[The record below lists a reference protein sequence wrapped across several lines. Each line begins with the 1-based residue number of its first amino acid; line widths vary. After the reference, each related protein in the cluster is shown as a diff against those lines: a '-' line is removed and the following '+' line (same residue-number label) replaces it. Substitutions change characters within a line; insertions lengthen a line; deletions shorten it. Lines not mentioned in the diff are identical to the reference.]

1 MQRQG
6 LYRSRTDRV
15 IGGVAAGI
23 ARSLNIDSAVVRI
36 IFALLIIFGGGG
48 LLLYLVLWIAIP
60 EEPLQFYQQKAEG
73 SEPETATE
81 TDSAE
86 PTYTQEEYPSRG
98 NSGAL
103 IAGLVLIALGALFL
117 VNRFL
122 PYLHIHF
129 RDFWPLLLVI
139 AGIVLIYSSF
149 TGQKKS

>member
-15 IGGVAAGI
+15 FGGVAGGI
-23 ARSLNIDSAVVRI
+23 ARSLDIDSAVVRI

-60 EEPLQFYQQKAEG
+60 EDPLQFYQQKNGSSGPEMDSSTDT
-73 SEPETATE
+73 SEPVT
-81 TDSAE
+81 
-86 PTYTQEEYPSRG
+86 PPQVYPSKG
-98 NSGAL
+98 SNGAL
-103 IAGLVLIALGALFL
+103 IAGLVLIAIGALFL
-117 VNRFL
+117 VNRFM
-122 PYLHIHF
+122 PYFHFHF

-149 TGQKKS
+149 SRPKKS